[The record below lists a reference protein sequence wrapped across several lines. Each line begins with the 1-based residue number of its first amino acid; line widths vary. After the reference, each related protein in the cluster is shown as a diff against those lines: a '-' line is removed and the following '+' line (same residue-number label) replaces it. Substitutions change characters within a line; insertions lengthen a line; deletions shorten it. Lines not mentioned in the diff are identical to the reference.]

1 MLEIELK
8 ASVGSMA
15 PTELEQRMQAAG
27 FSFRQGCLEWDTYYN
42 APDRDFKKTDEAL
55 RIREH
60 RTPEGAKVLVTYKG
74 PKLDALSNTR
84 TEFETRV
91 EDGDTLRSILGAL
104 GFAVIL
110 EVRKQRREYAGSG
123 PFENTC
129 LCLDEVQGLG
139 SFLELEYCAE
149 DGVGEE
155 ERDSIR
161 DRLLSLLD
169 ELEIPRLN
177 LTRQSYLELLI
188 KRATS

>member
-8 ASVGSMA
+8 ASIGGMA
-15 PTELEQRMQAAG
+15 PAELEQRMQAAG
-27 FSFRQGCLEWDTYYN
+27 FCLRQDCLEWDTYYN

-60 RTPEGAKVLVTYKG
+60 RTPDGANVLITYKG

-110 EVRKQRREYAGSG
+110 EVRKQRREYAGTG
-123 PFENTC
+123 PFKSTC

-139 SFLELEYCAE
+139 GFLELEYCAE
-149 DGVGEE
+149 DGVCEE

-161 DRLLSLLD
+161 NRLLSLLD

-177 LTRQSYLELLI
+177 LTRQSYLELLMQ
-188 KRATS
+188 RATS